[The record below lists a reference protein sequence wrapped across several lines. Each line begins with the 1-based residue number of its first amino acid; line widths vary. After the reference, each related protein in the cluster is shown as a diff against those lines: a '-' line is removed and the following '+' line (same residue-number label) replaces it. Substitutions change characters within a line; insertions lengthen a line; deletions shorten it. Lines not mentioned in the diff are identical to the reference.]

1 VFFYGW
7 SNGADAVVARGHD
20 TIRALSGDSI
30 VVDPARLDF
39 ALQLAS
45 DMEAAPRIVV
55 DDDPAARFAAEAGI
69 GFAIVPVPRAD
80 LLTAG
85 AVGTG
90 AEGSVEGA
98 QRVLTTTSANRV
110 VGDLLVVRSDFMELA
125 PARVRATVRALLK
138 AEELFRED
146 VKKGSVDF
154 ERTAEMVLGDAA
166 LEDEMRRLWSGVET
180 VGLAGQV
187 AWADPTQP
195 RSFRSVVN
203 AGQTAMVG
211 AGLIDAAVPLADP
224 EIDFA
229 ALGDDIWDKRRVEA
243 SSFDQDAA
251 TAAIAAMSNEEIDG
265 STIASVTILFEPNQ
279 ATFPVETYREAF
291 GAALEKAQIYAGAV
305 LSIEAHSS
313 YLGYLRGVLQ
323 EGWAPPRQKRE
334 IASLRNTSTARA
346 IAVRDALVETA
357 GEIGFALD
365 ESQIT
370 INGRGIED
378 PLGGFCNDLPCP
390 PRTEQEWKESRRV
403 VFRVIGMESEAEV
416 FTPLNEW

>member
-1 VFFYGW
+1 MEPVFFYGW

-195 RSFRSVVN
+195 STP
-203 AGQTAMVG
+203 G
-211 AGLIDAAVPLADP
+211 
-224 EIDFA
+224 
-229 ALGDDIWDKRRVEA
+229 RR
-243 SSFDQDAA
+243 
-251 TAAIAAMSNEEIDG
+251 
-265 STIASVTILFEPNQ
+265 
-279 ATFPVETYREAF
+279 RW
-291 GAALEKAQIYAGAV
+291 
-305 LSIEAHSS
+305 
-313 YLGYLRGVLQ
+313 
-323 EGWAPPRQKRE
+323 WAP
-334 IASLRNTSTARA
+334 
-346 IAVRDALVETA
+346 
-357 GEIGFALD
+357 G
-365 ESQIT
+365 
-370 INGRGIED
+370 
-378 PLGGFCNDLPCP
+378 
-390 PRTEQEWKESRRV
+390 
-403 VFRVIGMESEAEV
+403 
-416 FTPLNEW
+416 